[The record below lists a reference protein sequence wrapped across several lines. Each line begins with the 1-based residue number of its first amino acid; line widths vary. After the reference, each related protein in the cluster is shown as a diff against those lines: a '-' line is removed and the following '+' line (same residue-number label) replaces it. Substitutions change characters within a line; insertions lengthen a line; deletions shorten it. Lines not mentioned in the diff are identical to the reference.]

1 MNPRYQLSGRD
12 RELTIHDR
20 DGIFAPAVD
29 DSTLGIAFELSEV
42 IRDKRSDVPT
52 DGRYAQAPNRA
63 GDSITSHQ
71 GSLCAELGDGLL
83 LQPS

>member
-42 IRDKRSDVPT
+42 IRDKWRPGRMSRPMADMLKRQTVPAI
-52 DGRYAQAPNRA
+52 R
-63 GDSITSHQ
+63 
-71 GSLCAELGDGLL
+71 
-83 LQPS
+83 